1 MQRPHVS
8 DPWYIGTR
16 VPPYDTATRSSSFPD
31 YRASCANRA
40 CSANASWPAW
50 PDSPVDGGTHQSD
63 KTSPASTRCRLLGVT
78 GVRARPDLFADKPAP
93 TGLEPATADPLIAGD

>member
-63 KTSPASTRCRLLGVT
+63 KTSPASTRCRDCSASPAYVPDQTYSLT
-78 GVRARPDLFADKPAP
+78 GPHQPASNRQQR
-93 TGLEPATADPLIAGD
+93 IRS